1 MTDIAYSLLV
11 SLHPCLLTGRCHA
24 VPHSKRTR
32 KVKSLNSSA
41 GFYFLLFFGHFY
53 FLVIYLVILFIYLF
67 IYSVIYLFIY
77 LFILTQVLESTCLFE
92 PKYLTYLNVH
102 NANRNV

>member
-11 SLHPCLLTGRCHA
+11 SLHPCLPTGRCHA

-32 KVKSLNSSA
+32 KVKSLNSSD

-53 FLVIYLVILFIYLF
+53 FLFIYLVILFIYRIIHLF
-67 IYSVIYLFIY
+67 IYFNTRFRKYRFV
-77 LFILTQVLESTCLFE
+77 LTEVHGIFKSPQRES
-92 PKYLTYLNVH
+92 
-102 NANRNV
+102 

>member
-11 SLHPCLLTGRCHA
+11 SLHPCLPTGRCHA
-24 VPHSKRTR
+24 VPHSNRTR
-32 KVKSLNSSA
+32 KVKSLNSSD
-41 GFYFLLFFGHFY
+41 GFYFFIILRSLLFP
-53 FLVIYLVILFIYLF
+53 IYLPCHLFT
-67 IYSVIYLFIY
+67 YLFIY

-92 PKYLTYLNVH
+92 PKYLAYLKVH